1 MQFSTDIRQDD
12 HADPGVIIERRSILR
27 SGSWLGWSMAMT
39 LMGLSGKAA
48 ADEEQAI
55 AGIAEQLEAHEF
67 VYQVHKDALELI
79 RSNTPDEELYLR
91 SVSRLL
97 DRVRSPTPWRMF
109 EAGKG
114 LQMDMSLYFPPV
126 VMYQIRM
133 EPGAIISLHD
143 HRHYNGVLVVTEGD
157 VRVRNFDLV
166 DPQGNAIAVAATE
179 TDTPQKDVLIR
190 ETKDQRLMKKQSSTL
205 TRDRDNIHQVEA
217 GEKGCLLLD
226 FFTHFRPEARSYEL
240 EWDATPF
247 DAEKK
252 IYKAAWKKD

>member
-1 MQFSTDIRQDD
+1 MQFSSDFRTDG
-12 HADPGVIIERRSILR
+12 HSDPGVIIERRSILR

-166 DPQGNAIAVAATE
+166 DPQGNAISVVASE
-179 TDTPQKDVLIR
+179 TDTPQKEVLIR

-217 GEKGCLLLD
+217 GENGCLLLD

-240 EWDATPF
+240 DWDATPV

-252 IYKAAWKKD
+252 IFKAAWKKD